1 MRKFTEEEE
10 KVKNN
15 VTKVTKTKDKNLIL
29 ICHTHQINDLFEPL
43 SINKNKKRNEIL
55 RVKTN

>member
-15 VTKVTKTKDKNLIL
+15 VTKVTKDKNLIL